1 MDLLLLHGPNLNL
14 LGRRE
19 PQVYGRTDL
28 AAINSRCAARA
39 AAAGHRLTHLQ
50 SNAEHVLIERVHAA
64 ADDGTD
70 FIVINPGGFTHTSVA
85 LRDDQL
91 LDGAQVHEF
100 QGFPCRCAVSQAS
113 APSTASS

>member
-1 MDLLLLHGPNLNL
+1 MDLMLLHGPNLNL

-50 SNAEHVLIERVHAA
+50 SNA
-64 ADDGTD
+64 
-70 FIVINPGGFTHTSVA
+70 
-85 LRDDQL
+85 
-91 LDGAQVHEF
+91 
-100 QGFPCRCAVSQAS
+100 
-113 APSTASS
+113 